1 MNKKQTEK
9 KEKRDK
15 QDKIILAQTD
25 KMIKDFASQKA
36 ERHVKEP
43 TEPLF
48 KEILQNF
55 TLNYGKTVVVNI
67 NEEILKELIDDI

>member
-1 MNKKQTEK
+1 MNKKQIEE

-25 KMIKDFASQKA
+25 RMLKDFAAKKA

-67 NEEILKELIDDI
+67 NEQILKELTDDI